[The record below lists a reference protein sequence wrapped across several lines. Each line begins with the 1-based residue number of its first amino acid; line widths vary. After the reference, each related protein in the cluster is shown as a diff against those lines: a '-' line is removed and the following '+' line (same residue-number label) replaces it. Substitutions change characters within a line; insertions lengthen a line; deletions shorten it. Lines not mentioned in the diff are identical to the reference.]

1 MMTEDISESQKAF
14 DNFSQIIEKRYNLLN
29 ENDDLSD
36 LGEEELVCVEH
47 IRELIKVVEFLL
59 EY

>member
-1 MMTEDISESQKAF
+1 MMIEDISESQKAF